1 VKSSVLPS
9 PGPMTGAY
17 SLRRSRH
24 RTMRP
29 TARELQ
35 VLRLVA
41 QGLSSKQIARDL
53 GIGVSTVRT
62 HRQALLNRTGC
73 TSMAA
78 VIAVALRR
86 GWIE

>member
-41 QGLSSKQIARDL
+41 QGLSSKQIARQL

-62 HRQALLNRTGC
+62 TAKPSLTAPDAHPW
-73 TSMAA
+73 
-78 VIAVALRR
+78 LR
-86 GWIE
+86 